1 MLFIGF
7 SGKLI
12 LFMAGF
18 FILPF
23 VLGCGAAWA
32 VASTRP
38 AAARRKS
45 RLLAWSLVLAL
56 VALPVSMVATE
67 WPMWIAFLASRPAL
81 DRLAD
86 RIAASEV
93 FNRPEW
99 AGAYR
104 VVGADRDP
112 ANGDIRLTIDA
123 GSSGNTRF
131 VRVQSPTSTP
141 GSRPQIVSLYP
152 LSVDGRWWY
161 EEED

>member
-1 MLFIGF
+1 
-7 SGKLI
+7 
-12 LFMAGF
+12 
-18 FILPF
+18 
-23 VLGCGAAWA
+23 
-32 VASTRP
+32 
-38 AAARRKS
+38 
-45 RLLAWSLVLAL
+45 
-56 VALPVSMVATE
+56 MVATE